1 MKHVS
6 YRLAEALERICK
18 RKTLEH
24 ITVSEIAAEAG
35 VTRQVF
41 YHYFDDKFDLASGI
55 HYVHLYQSVKQA
67 LEEKKDHIW
76 RRISLNWLRCLEKN
90 KALYANAFQSVSQKE
105 FQRIIRDFFY
115 TSFQTQL
122 ELFLKRPLTMEEKFA
137 LRSYCVGSMELIC
150 EWVSRDTQILPEQ
163 MEELLAVSMPEI
175 IYKIVVD
182 MKDIPFDKVINK
194 MEVYLSETGLSQ
206 AIYREICS

>member
-1 MKHVS
+1 MK
-6 YRLAEALERICK
+6 ENK
-18 RKTLEH
+18 
-24 ITVSEIAAEAG
+24 
-35 VTRQVF
+35 VF
-41 YHYFDDKFDLASGI
+41 YM
-55 HYVHLYQSVKQA
+55 
-67 LEEKKDHIW
+67 
-76 RRISLNWLRCLEKN
+76 
-90 KALYANAFQSVSQKE
+90 NAFQSVSQKE

-194 MEVYLSETGLSQ
+194 MEEYLSETGLSQ